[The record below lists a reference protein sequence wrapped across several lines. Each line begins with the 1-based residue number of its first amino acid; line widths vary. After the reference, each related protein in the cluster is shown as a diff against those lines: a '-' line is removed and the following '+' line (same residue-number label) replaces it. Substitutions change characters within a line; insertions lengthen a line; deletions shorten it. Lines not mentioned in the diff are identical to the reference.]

1 MKLLIIFGVM
11 IALAVCFTFLI
22 LYFLKRFGSDPVKIY
37 LEDIQDIESL
47 IKTLPVT
54 YESYRRI
61 KDKFRDIKDRD
72 NDTKR
77 TMEAALKFS
86 EKFRRFGRKR
96 A

>member
-1 MKLLIIFGVM
+1 MKLLIIFGIM
-11 IALAVCFTFLI
+11 IALAVGFTFLI
-22 LYFLKRFGSDPVKIY
+22 LYFLKHLGSDPVDIY
-37 LEDIQDIESL
+37 LEDIAEIESL
-47 IKTLPVT
+47 IKTLPVS

-61 KDKFRDIKDRD
+61 KDKIRAIKDRD

-86 EKFRRFGRKR
+86 EKFRQFGRKR